1 MAIDFAVIGNNATI
15 YASKF
20 AKYGT
25 LLDVCQKIKQITHK
39 NIDECIIMILVK
51 QMFTV
56 LDHLHKAKFIHADIK
71 PDNFLLMDK

>member
-1 MAIDFAVIGNNATI
+1 MDFAIIGNNATV

-20 AKYGT
+20 ARHGT
-25 LLDVCQKIKQITHK
+25 LLDVCQKIKQRTNK

-56 LDHLHKAKFIHADIK
+56 LEHFHKAKLIHCDLK
-71 PDNFLLMDK
+71 PDNFLLMEK